1 MKCFARFALLPAL
14 VLCAGAHAQT
24 SPDSTTVQQDL
35 YQDALQSIAE
45 GRRNDASRELQ
56 RLIENEPLHAGAWL
70 DLALTQCALGH
81 SDEAERLFAI
91 IETQFLQKKPNEN
104 MLRLI
109 AQAREEGCNHWH
121 PSSSLGLTA
130 GRGIDQ
136 NVNQGA
142 LSSTYVTDGP
152 EGPVSH
158 DLTSDFRPMHD
169 QYSLLSGEYSRDI
182 SRNGSVGYA
191 QFVMRHND
199 RLHQYDS
206 GSAFAGFETPWQLG
220 RWSVRTSLTGG
231 LVTLGGSLYQRQV
244 QAQARVQPPLP
255 LPSGVQFNLVFGGT
269 YNGFL
274 TLTNFN
280 SNVWETRGQFTLRRP
295 NLYASLSAGRLHDHA
310 LSTRPGGD
318 RNGWFANA
326 MARRHLV
333 GKLAGELGFTYQAWD
348 SRTAYSPGLI
358 NEVRAQRSGASRA
371 NLSWS
376 LDKNQSIQLEGR
388 IVRNRENISIFQYN
402 DRQLQLSWQ
411 WQGS

>member
-1 MKCFARFALLPAL
+1 MTGLAIFALAL
-14 VLCAGAHAQT
+14 LGATQAFAQ
-24 SPDSTTVQQDL
+24 SGEGGATVQQDL
-35 YQDALQSIAE
+35 YQDALQSISE

-56 RLIENEPLHAGAWL
+56 RLIENEPMHAGAWL

-91 IETQFLQKKPNEN
+91 IETQFLAKKPNEN

-121 PSSSLGLTA
+121 ASSSLATTI

-152 EGPVSH
+152 DGPVSH
-158 DLTSDFRPMHD
+158 ELTSDFKPMHD
-169 QYSLLSGEYSRDI
+169 QYTLLTGEYSRDI
-182 SRNGSVGYA
+182 SKNGSIGFA
-191 QFVMRHND
+191 QYSLRRND
-199 RLHQYDS
+199 SLHQYDS

-220 RWSVRTSLTGG
+220 RWGVRASLTGG
-231 LVTLGGSLYQRQV
+231 LVTLGGNLYQRQV
-244 QAQARVQPPLP
+244 AAQARVQPPLP
-255 LPSGVQFNLVFGGT
+255 LPAGMQFNLVFGGT

-280 SNVWETRGQFTLRRP
+280 SNVWETRGQFTWRRP
-295 NLYASLSAGRLHDHA
+295 EWYASLSAGHLHDHA

-318 RNGWFANA
+318 RNGWFGSA
-326 MARRHLV
+326 MVRRHLV
-333 GKLAGELGFTYQAWD
+333 GKLAGELGFTQQAWD
-348 SRTAYSPGLI
+348 SRTSYSPGLI
-358 NEVRAQRSGASRA
+358 DEVRAQRSSVVRA
-371 NLSWS
+371 NLAWS

-388 IVRNRENISIFQYN
+388 LVRNRENISIFQYN

-411 WQGS
+411 WQGF